1 MVETD
6 IESLAMVE
14 TDIVSQE
21 MVETD
26 MVSQA
31 SGGKDNGGDRH

>member
-14 TDIVSQE
+14 TDIESQE